1 MKTTNTTYINLA
13 KRVVLAF
20 LLLTTAVITHAQTY
34 TNYRTSSAIEVSE
47 ENLVVTSTFDQTVM
61 LNVPI
66 KLTTLQCST
75 TITGQSDND
84 AFTITPLEVQS
95 GSGSYSIVVNYK
107 PKKTG
112 DGVET
117 ANITLASTDI
127 SATATFQVKGR
138 HLPQNFVI
146 AAKAGNEYVALTANI
161 SNAKTQLAVPIKV
174 DNKEN
179 PTKATV
185 ALNTTQYQLLGL
197 ETNNRYTANGT
208 AVHLYSTQTQK
219 Y

>member
-1 MKTTNTTYINLA
+1 MKITNTTYINLA

-20 LLLTTAVITHAQTY
+20 LLLTTAVITHAKTYTNY

-47 ENLVVTSTFDQTVM
+47 ENLVVTSTAGQTVM

-75 TITGQSDND
+75 TITGQSDNN

-95 GSGSYSIVVNYK
+95 GSGSYSIVVNYT
-107 PKKTG
+107 PTQDG

-146 AAKAGNEYVALTANI
+146 AAKAGNEYVALTA
-161 SNAKTQLAVPIKV
+161 KV
-174 DNKEN
+174 S
-179 PTKATV
+179 
-185 ALNTTQYQLLGL
+185 
-197 ETNNRYTANGT
+197 NGT
-208 AVHLYSTQTQK
+208 QVAALLNRVSLF
-219 Y
+219 